1 MVTATLYLIISMGF
15 HVIAIWWLYN
25 HFDSIFN
32 MQMKLDDTI
41 IKRLVDMETRISE
54 VESIKTKNE
63 TTTKWGIGF
72 PNSIYHSMD
81 KLKIEEE

>member
-1 MVTATLYLIISMGF
+1 MATVTLYLVISMVF
-15 HVIAIWWLYN
+15 QVIVIWWLYN

-54 VESIKTKNE
+54 LESSEPINE
-63 TTTKWGIGF
+63 NTTQDGIEA
-72 PNSIYHSMD
+72 PQIIVHTMD
-81 KLKIEEE
+81 KLKEEEE

>member
-1 MVTATLYLIISMGF
+1 MATVTLYLVISMGF

-54 VESIKTKNE
+54 LESSEPINE
-63 TTTKWGIGF
+63 NTTQDGIEA
-72 PNSIYHSMD
+72 PQIIDHTMD
-81 KLKIEEE
+81 KLKEEEE